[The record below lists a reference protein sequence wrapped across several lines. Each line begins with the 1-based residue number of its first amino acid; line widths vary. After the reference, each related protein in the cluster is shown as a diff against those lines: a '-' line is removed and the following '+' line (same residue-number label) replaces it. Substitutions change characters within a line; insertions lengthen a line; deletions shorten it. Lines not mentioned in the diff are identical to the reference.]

1 MLEGEPNF
9 ILRSNFHHILVD
21 SATIFKLLKK
31 KTKKKQKNKTSLN
44 LLLFNQL
51 WSAGPPSFFV
61 VTLITVKIL

>member
-31 KTKKKQKNKTSLN
+31 KNQKNKKTR
-44 LLLFNQL
+44 Q
-51 WSAGPPSFFV
+51 A
-61 VTLITVKIL
+61 